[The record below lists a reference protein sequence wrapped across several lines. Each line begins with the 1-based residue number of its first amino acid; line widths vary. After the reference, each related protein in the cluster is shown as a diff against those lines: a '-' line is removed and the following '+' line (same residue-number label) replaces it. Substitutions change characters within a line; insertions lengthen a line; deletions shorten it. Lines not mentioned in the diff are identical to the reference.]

1 MAQQGKIFGI
11 GYAKT
16 ATSSLGQALEILGY
30 RCIHDPYELLPGV
43 FPEELADFPKNP
55 DILNDNDAF
64 AGVVGL
70 AFRELDQACPDS
82 KFILTVRDEDKWLN
96 SIRSHLHPKS
106 KATLMD
112 TEIPLQPF
120 VRARMFSGHLW
131 FEDEFADDY
140 LQAFRN
146 HNREV
151 MHYFKDR
158 NNLLVMD
165 VEKGDS
171 WDTLC
176 NFLGIDIPSTPFP
189 WKNKRDWRRTLRRK
203 SKYWKNKLGLYD
215 RQRRPDRKTGKDSG

>member
-16 ATSSLGQALEILGY
+16 ATSSLGKALEILGY
-30 RCIHDPYELLPGV
+30 RCIHDPYELLPGI

-70 AFRELDQACPDS
+70 AFRELDRSCPGS
-82 KFILTVRDEDKWLN
+82 KVILTVRDEDKWLN
-96 SIRSHLHPKS
+96 SIRDHLHPKS
-106 KATLMD
+106 KATRMD

-120 VRARMFSGHLW
+120 VRARMFNGHLW
-131 FEDEFADDY
+131 YEDELADDY
-140 LQAFRN
+140 LQAFRD

-151 MHYFKDR
+151 MDYFRDR

-165 VEKGDS
+165 VEKGHS
-171 WDTLC
+171 WDALC
-176 NFLGIDIPSTPFP
+176 SFLGVDIPTAPFP
-189 WKNKRDWRRTLRRK
+189 WKNKRAWRRTLRRK
-203 SKYWKNKLGLYD
+203 TKQLKRKLGLS
-215 RQRRPDRKTGKDSG
+215 RR